1 VPIAYQNALK
11 AILLIEIAELVPGV
25 IQMYI
30 EMRCK
35 PFEYLHEPECLP
47 AKSIQAGR

>member
-1 VPIAYQNALK
+1 
-11 AILLIEIAELVPGV
+11 
-25 IQMYI
+25 MYI

-47 AKSIQAGR
+47 AKSIQAGRYIYKGTYLRINNKAHFD